1 MHRPEARALQDPWLP
16 HWLALVLAP
25 AEPRV
30 LIDSQSTP
38 SGTDEHAHAHT
49 NESNMVHG
57 TTGRSLVEQCCK
69 ATSVRV
75 VTSGTRPEAGGSQH
89 QHPDVRPPGGG
100 PPTSVA
106 STYAVVRD
114 TTKPRGYRTTYFI
127 IISNNIDIIV
137 GASSV
142 RETRFQSA
150 AFVDNDDDEAA
161 VDVIR

>member
-1 MHRPEARALQDPWLP
+1 M
-16 HWLALVLAP
+16 
-25 AEPRV
+25 
-30 LIDSQSTP
+30 IDSQSTP

-57 TTGRSLVEQCCK
+57 TTGRSLVEQRCKVVVHVWWCCL

-100 PPTSVA
+100 APTSVA

-127 IISNNIDIIV
+127 IISNNIDVNV

-150 AFVDNDDDEAA
+150 AFVDNDEAA

>member
-1 MHRPEARALQDPWLP
+1 MLQGNISTSSYEWYEARGW
-16 HWLALVLAP
+16 WFTAP
-25 AEPRV
+25 APRR
-30 LIDSQSTP
+30 P
-38 SGTDEHAHAHT
+38 S
-49 NESNMVHG
+49 S
-57 TTGRSLVEQCCK
+57 
-69 ATSVRV
+69 
-75 VTSGTRPEAGGSQH
+75 
-89 QHPDVRPPGGG
+89 GGG